1 MPALTSPCCDTV
13 CRALPVWR
21 PVQRQALT
29 PLSEMLLE
37 GEMAG
42 GDSVRVEVGGED
54 DGWLVL
60 VRMPGGGN
68 GDIGRSEEVEGAR
81 RRWRGW

>member
-1 MPALTSPCCDTV
+1 
-13 CRALPVWR
+13 
-21 PVQRQALT
+21 
-29 PLSEMLLE
+29 
-37 GEMAG
+37 MAG

-60 VRMPGGGN
+60 VRMPGGGT